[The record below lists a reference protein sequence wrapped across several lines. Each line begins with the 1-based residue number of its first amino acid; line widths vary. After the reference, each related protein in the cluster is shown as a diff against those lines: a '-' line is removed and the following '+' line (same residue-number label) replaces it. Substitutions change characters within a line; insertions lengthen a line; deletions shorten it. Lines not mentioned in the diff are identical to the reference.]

1 LQLYRF
7 RLVTGSNQ
15 TDRLLRFESDGAA
28 LAYAKETLV
37 QIGAD
42 AVANARSAP
51 DAIEVIRADD
61 TVVGLVV
68 PD

>member
-1 LQLYRF
+1 LELYRF

-15 TDRLLRFESDGAA
+15 TDRLVRFESDDAA
-28 LAYAKETLV
+28 LAYAKETLA

-51 DAIEVIRADD
+51 DAIEVIRDDD